1 MISNPISI
9 YAGPARPDSV
19 IARAPDFDGKLK
31 SLGGVFEGRRLVA
44 LVNDGLGQLAA
55 LATVTGDAQFGTQ
68 VSQIAG
74 TTTAQIA
81 DLMIGNL
88 PANAYVHGDSSAIV
102 LI

>member
-9 YAGPARPDSV
+9 YADPARLGPV
-19 IARAPDFDGKLK
+19 IARAHDLDGKLK
-31 SLGGVFEGRRLVA
+31 NLGCVFEERRLVA

-55 LATVTGDAQFGTQ
+55 LATFTGDAKFGTQ

-88 PANAYVHGDSSAIV
+88 PANAYVHGDSSATV